1 MDLHISLGKAWFL
14 LLKSWNTEQM
24 ELEDV
29 PQTIPLEN
37 DPNIE
42 TLGILWQDWG
52 IFYKF

>member
-1 MDLHISLGKAWFL
+1 
-14 LLKSWNTEQM
+14 M

-29 PQTIPLEN
+29 PQTILLEY

-52 IFYKF
+52 IFSKF